1 MHINYTKFN
10 AFKYKKTTISVP
22 NELSVP
28 NVRQKKKYKGRTL
41 LFIEYIVIHRDK
53 NLDASSKLSR
63 SDPSNKNVVNVPRGS
78 P

>member
-41 LFIEYIVIHRDK
+41 LFIEYIVIKILMHPQSYR
-53 NLDASSKLSR
+53 
-63 SDPSNKNVVNVPRGS
+63 VPTRAIKT
-78 P
+78 

>member
-28 NVRQKKKYKGRTL
+28 NVRKKNIREEPFSL
-41 LFIEYIVIHRDK
+41 LNI
-53 NLDASSKLSR
+53 S
-63 SDPSNKNVVNVPRGS
+63 
-78 P
+78 

>member
-28 NVRQKKKYKGRTL
+28 NVREKKYKGRTL
-41 LFIEYIVIHRDK
+41 LFIEYIVIKISMHLQSYR
-53 NLDASSKLSR
+53 
-63 SDPSNKNVVNVPRGS
+63 VPTRAIKT
-78 P
+78 

>member
-41 LFIEYIVIHRDK
+41 LFIEYIVIKISMHPQSYR
-53 NLDASSKLSR
+53 
-63 SDPSNKNVVNVPRGS
+63 VPTRAIKT
-78 P
+78 

>member
-28 NVRQKKKYKGRTL
+28 NVRKKKYKGRTL
-41 LFIEYIVIHRDK
+41 LFIEYIVIKISMHLQSYR
-53 NLDASSKLSR
+53 
-63 SDPSNKNVVNVPRGS
+63 VPTRAIKT
-78 P
+78 